1 MFGVLIKQSWWK
13 FLLLS
18 LLSAWL
24 SVIDIW
30 FGSTFF
36 IAVAIGSAV
45 GYIVFGTLIQNGI
58 PRGSYLSAS
67 FLTALACLYL
77 HFAFYTSLN
86 YLENM
91 VFPWQIWTALKA
103 IARTGADVAGSV
115 SADQADFVGTGYY
128 TQWLMESGIMAV
140 SAVITTFF
148 RSQRH
153 Q

>member
-1 MFGVLIKQSWWK
+1 MFTVLIKHAWWK
-13 FLLLS
+13 FLLLA

-36 IAVAIGSAV
+36 VAIAFGIGV
-45 GYIVFGTLIQNGI
+45 GYISFGTLIRHGI
-58 PRGSYLSAS
+58 PRGTYLSGT
-67 FLTALACLYL
+67 FITALACVYL

-103 IARTGADVAGSV
+103 IARAGSDVAGSV
-115 SADQADFVGTGYY
+115 SAGQADFQGSGYY
-128 TQWLMESGIMAV
+128 TQWAIEAGVTIAGALV
-140 SAVITTFF
+140 TSAL
-148 RSQRH
+148 RSQRYK
-153 Q
+153 